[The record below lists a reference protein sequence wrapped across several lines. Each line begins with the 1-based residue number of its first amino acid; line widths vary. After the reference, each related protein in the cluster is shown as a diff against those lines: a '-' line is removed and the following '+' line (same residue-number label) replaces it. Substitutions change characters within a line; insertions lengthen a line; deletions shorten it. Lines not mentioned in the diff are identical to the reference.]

1 MYNMLKKVGR
11 NELVLIRDD
20 HVVPKLIGENL
31 NDLQG
36 SLDGIY
42 LLGVKNLVECC
53 EETLT

>member
-1 MYNMLKKVGR
+1 MYMLKKVGR
-11 NELVLIRDD
+11 NELVLSRDD